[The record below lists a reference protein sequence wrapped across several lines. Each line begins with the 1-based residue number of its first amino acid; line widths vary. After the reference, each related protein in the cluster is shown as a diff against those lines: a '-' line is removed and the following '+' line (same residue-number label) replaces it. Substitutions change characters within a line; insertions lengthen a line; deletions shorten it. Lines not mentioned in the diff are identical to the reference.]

1 MRKNPVTLG
10 AVALSPLATQE
21 KEREKTHLLDSLAV
35 LGRGAYGGRC
45 YFRGM
50 SNIHWASLVLSG
62 KRIQAGDSGPIPV
75 HAQSCLTLCAPM
87 DCSPRFLCLR
97 DFPGKNTRAGCH
109 FLFQGIFP
117 TRGLNLFL
125 LCLQYSCLGNPM
137 DRGARQATVHGITRV
152 ITDLATKQQ
161 TTSTTSSHF

>member
-87 DCSPRFLCLR
+87 DCSPPVSSVYGISQARILEQVAIPFSRESSQPR
-97 DFPGKNTRAGCH
+97 D
-109 FLFQGIFP
+109 
-117 TRGLNLFL
+117 
-125 LCLQYSCLGNPM
+125 
-137 DRGARQATVHGITRV
+137 
-152 ITDLATKQQ
+152 
-161 TTSTTSSHF
+161 